1 MTSNDVTLYDVV
13 VRLDRL
19 TGHVISMDK
28 RLEKVESRLDGVEIR
43 LEKVEGRLDG
53 VEVRL
58 ENLETR
64 TTKLE
69 ALTLDMREQLL
80 VTDARVEMLHHS
92 MNWGFAIM
100 GIIVALVGIVFA
112 GVALFF
118 SMWSSL
124 RAEKKEKE
132 QRERVVSEPRE
143 NYSQQILLR

>member
-28 RLEKVESRLDGVEIR
+28 RLEKVESRLDGVETR
-43 LEKVEGRLDG
+43 LEKVEG
-53 VEVRL
+53 RL

-143 NYSQQILLR
+143 NYSRQILLR